1 MRRLVSVLILS
12 SALATGAVHAQTGTP
27 YAAPGI
33 ETFYS
38 YNPASARQLDYTAWS
53 DVLADVVFR
62 VPPSNREPARGRP
75 QTTGS
80 HIYRGNISR
89 YRYEANRVVYHLMDE
104 PYEQAV
110 HEFRVAMEAL
120 PDRIDFNDL
129 NRDEQLAYW
138 LNLYNATVI
147 ENILARYPESDID
160 RTRAAGTNEGLFEA
174 KILNVAGVPLSLN
187 DIRLHIVYAQWDDP
201 RVIYGFH
208 NGSIGGP
215 SILRE
220 AYRGD
225 RVWRQLD
232 RNAGEFVNSLR
243 GVERGRDTLRVS
255 ELYGEARRLFP
266 DFETDLRAHLSRY
279 ANEATAEELAPARP
293 VEADVSTWDIAD
305 MTNGVVGCTGSG
317 SPVQISVPRGL
328 NRVNLN
334 NLDCYTMPDT
344 GRVLM
349 EHVIERR
356 IEMWRSG
363 EGGRVYTVDLTPA
376 QAAAAEAEGNAAQQD
391 DPDAPQVNLSPSFSR
406 NAAPSQE
413 DGTPDGTDR

>member
-1 MRRLVSVLILS
+1 MRRLASVLLLS
-12 SALATGAVHAQTGTP
+12 SALTMGVAGAQTPAVASG
-27 YAAPGI
+27 AGI
-33 ETFYS
+33 DTFYAH
-38 YNPASARQLDYTAWS
+38 NPDSGRQIDYTAWS

-75 QTTGS
+75 EVTGTR
-80 HIYRGNISR
+80 IYRGNVTR

-120 PDRIDFNDL
+120 PDRIDFNAL

-138 LNLYNATVI
+138 LNLHNAAVI
-147 ENILARYPESDID
+147 ENILARYPESHID
-160 RTRAAGTNEGLFEA
+160 RTRAAGTREPLFEA

-187 DIRLHIVYAQWDDP
+187 DIRLRIVYRLWDDP

-215 SILRE
+215 SIMRE
-220 AYRGD
+220 AFTGED
-225 RVWRQLD
+225 VWRQLD

-255 ELYGEARRLFP
+255 ELYGEARHLFP

-279 ANEATAEELAPARP
+279 ANAATAEELAPARP
-293 VEADVSTWDIAD
+293 VEADVSAWDIAD
-305 MTNGVVGCTGSG
+305 MTNGVIGCTGSG

-356 IEMWRSG
+356 IEMWRNG

-376 QAAAAEAEGNAAQQD
+376 QAAAAEAEGNAPQQQA
-391 DPDAPQVNLSPSFSR
+391 DPDAPQVNLSPSFSGQR
-406 NAAPSQE
+406 SQ
-413 DGTPDGTDR
+413 TPPDGNDD